1 MKTILIK
8 NGTVIN
14 PLNRRNPVRVA
25 DIFIRDGKIAKIKQN
40 LDRPGADIVINA
52 KGKLVTAGLVDMHVH
67 LREPGREDKETIAT
81 ATRAAAKGGI
91 TTILGMP
98 NTSPT
103 IDSQTTVKF
112 VLEKGREEGIVNVLT
127 AGALTK
133 NMEGKELAEIWEM
146 KMNGASMVIDD
157 CAEEQGMRLRRLAL
171 EYCKTFDMPIL
182 THPEDADLKD
192 DAVMNEGWAATQM
205 GLSGSPASTES
216 LVVARTLELLREV
229 PTPYH
234 FTHVTTE
241 RSVELIRE
249 AKKDGLPV
257 TADVTT
263 HHLLLTDEAC
273 LNYNTAAKV
282 DPPLRT
288 ETDRLALIEGLK
300 DGSIDAIITD
310 HAPHLLVEKFVPFAE
325 AAVGIIGLET
335 LFALAYTE
343 LVEKKVLSLPEF
355 FAKLT
360 INPASII
367 RSDRGKIVEE
377 AIADISI
384 FDPNEEW
391 KIDKNKFQ
399 SKGRNTPFHGWKV
412 KGKASEVIVG
422 GELVVKQGEL
432 LKGISTPSP
441 SFSFLFALFG
451 VDSPAPVSASVQM
464 LGCCHSHF

>member
-8 NGTVIN
+8 NGTLIN
-14 PLNRRNPVRVA
+14 PLNRRNPTRIA

-40 LDRPGADIVINA
+40 LARPGADTVIDA
-52 KGKLVTAGLVDMHVH
+52 KGKLVSAGLIDMHVH

-98 NTSPT
+98 NTNPA
-103 IDSQTTVKF
+103 IDNQTAVKF
-112 VLEKGREEGIVNVLT
+112 VLEKGKREGIVNVLT

-133 NMEGKELAEIWEM
+133 KMEGEELAEIWEM
-146 KMNGASMVIDD
+146 KMSGASMIVDD
-157 CAEEQGMRLRRLAL
+157 CAEKQGMSLRRLAL

-234 FTHVTTE
+234 FTHITTK
-241 RSVELIRE
+241 RSVELIRQ

-257 TADVTT
+257 TADVTI
-263 HHLLLTDEAC
+263 HHILLTDEAC
-273 LNYNTAAKV
+273 LDYDTAAKV

-288 ETDRLALIEGLK
+288 EADRLALIEGLK
-300 DGSIDAIITD
+300 DGTIDVIITD
-310 HAPHLLVEKFVPFAE
+310 HAPHLLVEKFVPFTE
-325 AAVGIIGLET
+325 AAVGIVGLET

-343 LVEKKVLSLPEF
+343 LVEKKILSLPEF

-360 INPASII
+360 INPAKII
-367 RSDRGKIVEE
+367 RSDRGKLEE
-377 AIADISI
+377 GVIADVSI
-384 FDPNEEW
+384 FDPKIKW
-391 KIDKNKFQ
+391 KIDKNKFE
-399 SKGRNTPFHGWKV
+399 SKGRNTPFDGKKV
-412 KGKASEVIVG
+412 QGKVSEVMVG
-422 GELVVKQGEL
+422 GELVVVKSEL
-432 LKGISTPSP
+432 AVYIQPNQEP
-441 SFSFLFALFG
+441 
-451 VDSPAPVSASVQM
+451 
-464 LGCCHSHF
+464 

>member
-8 NGTVIN
+8 NGTVVN
-14 PLNRRNPVRVA
+14 PLNRRNPTRVA
-25 DIFIRDGKIAKIKQN
+25 DVFIRDGRIAKIKQN
-40 LDRPGADIVINA
+40 LARPGADVVINA
-52 KGKLVTAGLVDMHVH
+52 KGKLVSAGLVDMHVH

-98 NTSPT
+98 NTAPA

-112 VLEKGREEGIVNVLT
+112 VLEKGKQEGIINVLT
-127 AGALTK
+127 TGALTK
-133 NMEGKELAEIWEM
+133 KMAGDELAEIWEM
-146 KMNGASMVIDD
+146 KMNGASMIIDD
-157 CAEEQGMRLRRLAL
+157 CAEKQGMGLRRLAL

-234 FTHVTTE
+234 FTHVTTA

-249 AKKDGLPV
+249 AKKAGLPV

-288 ETDRLALIEGLK
+288 EADRLALIEGLR
-300 DGSIDAIITD
+300 DGTIDAIITD

-325 AAVGIIGLET
+325 AAVGIVGLET

-343 LVEKKVLSLPEF
+343 LVEKKALSLADF

-360 INPASII
+360 VNPAKIM
-367 RSDRGKIVEE
+367 RCDRGKIEE
-377 AIADISI
+377 GAIADIAI
-384 FDPNEEW
+384 FDAKAEW
-391 KIDKNKFQ
+391 KIDKDKFET
-399 SKGRNTPFHGWKV
+399 KGRNTPFDGKKV
-412 KGKASEVIVG
+412 KGQTSEVIVA
-422 GELVVKQGEL
+422 GELVVKGGEL
-432 LKGISTPSP
+432 IK
-441 SFSFLFALFG
+441 
-451 VDSPAPVSASVQM
+451 
-464 LGCCHSHF
+464 